1 MALGMGLDSRVLD
14 PAVRIIAEC
23 GEKEEL
29 WYTDP
34 MVAKALKDILTRV
47 ESWPE
52 RAQEEAA
59 ASLQAIEE
67 ELREPYQL
75 TDADK
80 EAIDRGLEAARKGE
94 FATDQE
100 VAAVFAKYR
109 PA

>member
-1 MALGMGLDSRVLD
+1 
-14 PAVRIIAEC
+14 
-23 GEKEEL
+23 
-29 WYTDP
+29 

-59 ASLQAIEE
+59 ASLQALEE

-80 EAIDRGLEAARKGE
+80 EAVDRGLEAVRNGE
-94 FATDQE
+94 FATDQDVE
-100 VAAVFAKYR
+100 AVFAKYR

>member
-1 MALGMGLDSRVLD
+1 
-14 PAVRIIAEC
+14 
-23 GEKEEL
+23 
-29 WYTDP
+29 

-59 ASLQAIEE
+59 ASLLAIEE

-80 EAIDRGLEAARKGE
+80 EAVDRGLEAVRRLAPVMADTIPARSR
-94 FATDQE
+94 
-100 VAAVFAKYR
+100 R
-109 PA
+109 PSCRALLFLPGFRLR

>member
-1 MALGMGLDSRVLD
+1 V
-14 PAVRIIAEC
+14 
-23 GEKEEL
+23 
-29 WYTDP
+29 WYTEP

-52 RAQEEAA
+52 PAQEEAA

-100 VAAVFAKYR
+100 VEAVFAKYR

>member
-1 MALGMGLDSRVLD
+1 MQWVTCHRNATV
-14 PAVRIIAEC
+14 IH
-23 GEKEEL
+23 GEKEAV
-29 WYTDP
+29 WYTEP

-59 ASLQAIEE
+59 ASLQAIED

-80 EAIDRGLEAARKGE
+80 EAVDRGLEAVRKGE
-94 FATDQE
+94 FATDQDVE
-100 VAAVFAKYR
+100 AVFAKYR
-109 PA
+109 PR

>member
-1 MALGMGLDSRVLD
+1 
-14 PAVRIIAEC
+14 
-23 GEKEEL
+23 
-29 WYTDP
+29 

-59 ASLQAIEE
+59 ASLLAIEE

-80 EAIDRGLEAARKGE
+80 EAVDRGLEAVRKGE
-94 FATDQE
+94 FATDQDVE
-100 VAAVFAKYR
+100 TVFAKYR
-109 PA
+109 PV